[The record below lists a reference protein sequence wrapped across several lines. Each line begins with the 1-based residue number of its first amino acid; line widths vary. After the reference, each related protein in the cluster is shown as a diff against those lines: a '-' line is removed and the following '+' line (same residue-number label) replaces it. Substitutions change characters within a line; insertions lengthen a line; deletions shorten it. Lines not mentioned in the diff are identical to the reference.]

1 MYKKIYYTVGL
12 CATLLAAG
20 CGESLEDTYDEFAG
34 DGMIRYVG
42 KCSEVEVNPGWER
55 LQVVWKHSIDAG
67 VKKVK
72 INWKSEKGNGE
83 ILADP
88 YDADSHSL
96 MDTLYL
102 DNLEDAMYT
111 VRVSNITEDG
121 RESLVE
127 EKYGRPYSF
136 AHEDLRSFSR
146 GITAFCRMGDKL
158 AVMLDEGNENLKEML
173 LCFKDKTGQEQTWDI
188 KEHMTDTLVMNYW
201 GEPYPLMRDYMHL
214 LPADGGVEID
224 FSQPIVIKRKGKLQ
238 GCIDEIVFQ
247 DEILNLNERL
257 WSTKFS
263 QLMLGA
269 YGEAWEEKMDGL
281 EVLELDYDMP
291 SFQDLMYLPNLKK
304 VILGKNRYMD
314 AKYVSSDHSKTDEY
328 VGLVTLQFLKNTREE
343 FTVERYNQH
352 YFYENYDGLGSYVNV
367 LKKAGKLTD
376 LEWDERQAA
385 NLDEK
390 PLYIPLDTA
399 GWTVTCSTPDSV
411 RDGYREYGAAWLLY
425 DGLRTTVVENYW
437 GEQEERTE
445 EMYFEP
451 KQTLGGA
458 IVTVTF
464 DMKENRKVE
473 GFKVGQVITKTEKKD
488 RDYLLS
494 SLMIEF
500 STDGIVWTN
509 ATYTDGSATIGN
521 SFGEETF
528 IPVPKELQVSARYI
542 RLTMSNRPVDDV
554 SGQGLYNLRLA
565 KFIPCTVQQ

>member
-1 MYKKIYYTVGL
+1 MYKNIYYTVAL
-12 CATLLAAG
+12 FAALLATG
-20 CGESLEDTYDEFAG
+20 CGESLEETYDEFAG

-67 VKKVK
+67 VKNVK

-88 YDADSHSL
+88 YDADSYSL

-146 GITAFCRMGDKL
+146 GITAFSRMGDKL
-158 AVMLDEGNENLKEML
+158 AVMLDEDNENLKEML
-173 LCFKDKTGQEQTWDI
+173 LCFKDKTGQEQIWNI
-188 KEHMTDTLVMNYW
+188 KEHMTDTLVMNRF
-201 GEPYPLMRDYMHL
+201 GEECPLMRDYMHL
-214 LPADGGVEID
+214 LPADDGVEID
-224 FSQPIVIKRKGKLQ
+224 FSQPIAIKRKGKLQ

-247 DEILNLNERL
+247 DELLHLDERL

-281 EVLELDYDMP
+281 EVLEMDYDMT

-314 AKYVSSDHSKTDEY
+314 SKYAFSDHSTTDEY
-328 VGLVTLQFLKNTREE
+328 VGLVILQFLKNTREE
-343 FTVERYNQH
+343 FMVERYNRH
-352 YFYENYDGLGSYVNV
+352 YFYGNYNGFGSYATV

-376 LEWDERQAA
+376 LELEEKQSA

-390 PLYIPLDTA
+390 PSYIPLDTT
-399 GWTVTCSTPDSV
+399 GWLVTCSTPDSV

-425 DGLRTTVVENYW
+425 DGLRTTVEENLW
-437 GEQEERTE
+437 GEQQEMKE

-464 DMKENRKVE
+464 DMLENRKVE
-473 GFKVGQVITKTEKKD
+473 GFKVGQVSTKTENKD
-488 RDYLLS
+488 RNYLLS

-521 SFGEETF
+521 AIGEETF
-528 IPVPKELQVSARYI
+528 IPVPKDLQVPARYI

-554 SGQGLYNLRLA
+554 SGQGLYSLRLA
-565 KFIPCTVQQ
+565 KFIPCTLQ

>member
-1 MYKKIYYTVGL
+1 M
-12 CATLLAAG
+12 
-20 CGESLEDTYDEFAG
+20 
-34 DGMIRYVG
+34 
-42 KCSEVEVNPGWER
+42 
-55 LQVVWKHSIDAG
+55 
-67 VKKVK
+67 
-72 INWKSEKGNGE
+72 
-83 ILADP
+83 
-88 YDADSHSL
+88 
-96 MDTLYL
+96 
-102 DNLEDAMYT
+102 
-111 VRVSNITEDG
+111 
-121 RESLVE
+121 
-127 EKYGRPYSF
+127 
-136 AHEDLRSFSR
+136 
-146 GITAFCRMGDKL
+146 
-158 AVMLDEGNENLKEML
+158 
-173 LCFKDKTGQEQTWDI
+173 
-188 KEHMTDTLVMNYW
+188 
-201 GEPYPLMRDYMHL
+201 
-214 LPADGGVEID
+214 
-224 FSQPIVIKRKGKLQ
+224 Q

-437 GEQEERTE
+437 GEQEEKTE

-458 IVTVTF
+458 FVTVTF
-464 DMKENRKVE
+464 DMKGNRKVE

-488 RDYLLS
+488 WDYLLS

-521 SFGEETF
+521 AFGEETF